1 MPMVVPFD
9 QCVARPPDEMLRFPL
24 REHLEA
30 VAVDC
35 GSANG
40 TAEERLAFLA
50 GLLHD
55 AAKCHVQWQKYIL
68 GQLKKGPAHA
78 PLGAALFAFCADQL
92 ISLWTESRSERAWLR
107 DMALE
112 WTRTIYNHH
121 SRLDDLD
128 VLPPWEM
135 RSYTGELEKLLKGC
149 DTKGL
154 FLLISSYFPELRANE
169 KQFCDWL
176 ETFSETWERRVRFG
190 RDSVL
195 RKKVQHQSDREDFS
209 TLALRLPKVAS
220 QLVCADRY
228 HVGKFER
235 SYLDAGEAGKAV
247 SSLECTCHERAANAL
262 KNGANPALVDYRH
275 RVQKK
280 ALAKYRENA
289 DATFFTL
296 LLPTGYGKTLTSL
309 RVALEGCLNGRCQRI
324 LYVAPYLSILSQ
336 SALEIKQATSLEVF
350 QHHHLSLAELA
361 DDEDVD
367 VLDTWQAPLLATTFN
382 QFFRALFPYRAQ
394 ECLRID
400 ALHHAF
406 IIIDEPQIV
415 DTGVW
420 NVFLRAL
427 AASSSNWKW
436 QVLFATATLP
446 PLRVGLWQDAVALAP
461 SQVEWGN
468 RFAIDYAS
476 QPLTAGEVADNVC
489 RLSKT
494 GNSIAVVFNTV
505 ADAAHV
511 YRLLRE
517 CNNIQHLHCLTGMML
532 SGHKT
537 EIIRSIR
544 EELKSG
550 IPTVAVCT
558 QILEAGVDLSFRRVL
573 RALPVFPSI
582 AQVAGRVNRHGEGKR
597 ATATVF
603 PFIRENGVDVR
614 RYVYR
619 NATALRQTD
628 TLLNENPHLSEED
641 MGDALK
647 TYFQLCWQENKNE
660 ACLAKFEQ
668 AAYGRWSELAGLEPF
683 DSGGQREEIFVSWA
697 NMELS
702 PAMQQLLEEFAP
714 NGPEQLLSCYLNR
727 DFFKNLDF
735 LQRKR
740 FMALLRQYTVSV
752 PRKTTVQVAEH
763 VNPWLWRLLN
773 LEDYSKETGMAHL
786 LENELDPACTI
797 I

>member
-1 MPMVVPFD
+1 MVVPFD
-9 QCVARPPDEMLRFPL
+9 QCVARPPQGALQFPL

-30 VAVDC
+30 VAADC
-35 GSANG
+35 GSADG

-55 AAKCHVQWQKYIL
+55 AAKCHFQWQKYICGEL
-68 GQLKKGPAHA
+68 NKGPAHA
-78 PLGAALFAFCADQL
+78 PLGAALFAFCVDQL
-92 ISLWTESRSERAWLR
+92 ISLWAEGQSERTWLR

-128 VLPPWEM
+128 VFPPWEM

-154 FLLISSYFPELRANE
+154 FLFISSYFPELCANE

-176 ETFSETWERRVRFG
+176 ESFSETWESRVRFG
-190 RDSVL
+190 RASVL
-195 RKKVQHQSDREDFS
+195 RKKRKCQQNNEDFS

-220 QLVCADRY
+220 QLICADRY
-228 HVGKFER
+228 HVGKFEK
-235 SYLDAGEAGKAV
+235 SYLEASEAAKAV
-247 SSLECTCHERAANAL
+247 SYLESACHERAANAL
-262 KNGANPALVDYRH
+262 KNGANPVLVDCRH
-275 RVQKK
+275 RVQKE
-280 ALAKYRENA
+280 ALERYRENVE
-289 DATFFTL
+289 ATFFSL
-296 LLPTGYGKTLTSL
+296 ILPTGYGKTLTSL
-309 RVALEGCLNGRCQRI
+309 RVALEACRNGRSQRVV
-324 LYVAPYLSILSQ
+324 YVAPYLSILSQ
-336 SALEIKQATSLEVF
+336 SALEIKQATDIEVF

-367 VLDTWQAPLLATTFN
+367 VLDTWQAPVLATTFN

-400 ALHHAF
+400 ALHRAF

-427 AASSSNWKW
+427 AACSSNWKW

-446 PLRVGLWQDAVALAP
+446 PLRSGLGQDPVALAP

-468 RFAIDYAS
+468 RFALDYAS
-476 QPLTAGEVADNVC
+476 QPLTAGKVADNVC
-489 RLSKT
+489 RLSKA
-494 GNSIAVVFNTV
+494 GGSIAVVLNTV
-505 ADAAHV
+505 ADAAQV

-517 CNNIQHLHCLTGMML
+517 TNEFKYLHCLTAMML
-532 SGHKT
+532 PGHKA
-537 EIIRSIR
+537 EIIRNIR

-550 IPTVAVCT
+550 TPTVAVCT

-597 ATATVF
+597 ATVTVF
-603 PFIRENGVDVR
+603 PFIRENEVDVR

-619 NATALRQTD
+619 SATALRQTD
-628 TLLNENPHLSEED
+628 RLVKTHPYIREED
-641 MGDALK
+641 MGRLLNI
-647 TYFQLCWQENKNE
+647 YFQRCWQENRNE
-660 ACLAKFEQ
+660 ACLAKFEL

-683 DSGGQREEIFVSWA
+683 DSGRQREEIFVPWK

-702 PAMQQLLEEFAP
+702 PAMQQLLEQFAP
-714 NGPEQLLSCYLNR
+714 KGPEQLLNYYLNR
-727 DFFKNLDF
+727 DFSKNLDF

-740 FMALLRQYTVSV
+740 FMALFRQYTVTA
-752 PRKTTVQVAEH
+752 PRKTAMQVAEQI
-763 VNPWLWRLLN
+763 NPWFWRLLN
-773 LEDYSKETGMAHL
+773 LEDYSVETGMAHL